1 MSTQENRT
9 KTAAEKTSEV
19 NLLDIFFYLLR
30 FWWIY
35 LLCIAGV
42 VAIALYRTA
51 KQPYVYESFVKI
63 FFKDATERAMMDADV
78 LRYMRSS
85 RLNMDNEQ
93 MQLTSRHVLERTVR
107 MANANVYYNV
117 KSGLRTLELY
127 KDAPFSIRFLDTLE
141 RSSSFEVTFRDA
153 GPVSVLPRGG
163 GVNRSFR

>member
-51 KQPYVYESFVKI
+51 KQPYVYESSVKI
-63 FFKDATERAMMDADV
+63 FFKDATERAMMGVA
-78 LRYMRSS
+78 
-85 RLNMDNEQ
+85 
-93 MQLTSRHVLERTVR
+93 
-107 MANANVYYNV
+107 
-117 KSGLRTLELY
+117 LY
-127 KDAPFSIRFLDTLE
+127 AFLAPQY
-141 RSSSFEVTFRDA
+141 
-153 GPVSVLPRGG
+153 G
-163 GVNRSFR
+163 